1 MKTTVEIP
9 DPLLQRV
16 RALATREGR
25 TLRDLV
31 EEGLSSVLRERT
43 TRVSFVLRDARVGGG
58 GLAPELQGRGW
69 NEIRD
74 AAYEGRG
81 GR

>member
-9 DPLLQRV
+9 DPLFR
-16 RALATREGR
+16 RAKALALREGR

-31 EEGLSSVLRERT
+31 EEGLSAVLRERAD
-43 TRVSFVLRDARVGGG
+43 RERFVLRDAHVSGE
-58 GLAPELQGRGW
+58 GLRPEYAGRGW